1 MYWLVKR
8 SHGSLWGA
16 IENTLNF
23 VMDPITFLSHSIKHE
38 YFLKPAIKKHRRASR
53 IADKRVREKLMDDL
67 KIVTGKK
74 KESVVDNASGFA
86 FRHEYHISKGSTK
99 GNKTVQ
105 DRMKLLL
112 DAANDDATALAK
124 LRKGGV
130 DESLINKLKK
140 ATTTKNKFDILQKDT
155 VISHFKEIMTSST
168 AREIRSRSMK
178 TAQDYSPAEV
188 ITRKDYKNRL
198 IEQYKSFEDG
208 YKTRL
213 IGDAVYQNARN
224 RFLRALTGEIHQF
237 VKIMNTPDEYG
248 QDAVVQATNAKDA
261 RDQLIPMH
269 PYLKK
274 RLRGPSYS
282 CVAQRKAAK

>member
-1 MYWLVKR
+1 
-8 SHGSLWGA
+8 
-16 IENTLNF
+16 
-23 VMDPITFLSHSIKHE
+23 
-38 YFLKPAIKKHRRASR
+38 
-53 IADKRVREKLMDDL
+53 MDDL

-178 TAQDYSPAEV
+178 TAQDYSRQRSSLAKTTKTASSNSTSPLRTGIRRVSLA
-188 ITRKDYKNRL
+188 TRCTRTPETDSSARL
-198 IEQYKSFEDG
+198 LE
-208 YKTRL
+208 
-213 IGDAVYQNARN
+213 
-224 RFLRALTGEIHQF
+224 RFT
-237 VKIMNTPDEYG
+237 
-248 QDAVVQATNAKDA
+248 
-261 RDQLIPMH
+261 
-269 PYLKK
+269 
-274 RLRGPSYS
+274 SS
-282 CVAQRKAAK
+282 